1 MDVRAV
7 GSRRDFEAFI
17 RLPWRIYRGDPHWVP
32 PILKS
37 EREFLDREH
46 NPFFDHAEA
55 ELFLAYRGD
64 GPIGRIVAVHN
75 HAHNRVH
82 ADRVGFFGLFEC
94 ADDADAARALF
105 EAAVSWLAER
115 GLDTARGPVNLSIND
130 SCGLLVR
137 GFDGPPFVMMPYNPP
152 YYERLIEDCGF
163 VKSKDVLAYHF
174 FERDVA
180 FDRIERARA
189 VLARRAHTAGA
200 RVRSLDRRR
209 WNDEIAGLHALF
221 NRSWEKNW
229 SFVPFSEREFHHL
242 AASMKPV
249 VDADLV
255 AILEVGGEA
264 AGFGIALPDANLALR
279 EANGR
284 LLPFGF
290 AKVALAMRRV
300 KRVRV
305 PLLGI
310 LPDHRGKGYDVLIYE
325 HLARTAFRKG
335 YHSGE
340 TSWVLEDNTRMRR
353 GIENLG
359 GRLHRVYRLYDR
371 RLA

>member
-1 MDVRAV
+1 VEVRTV
-7 GSRRDFEAFI
+7 SSRRERETFV

-32 PILKS
+32 PLLKS
-37 EREFLDREH
+37 EREFLDRGR

-55 ELFLAYRGD
+55 ELFLAGRGD
-64 GPIGRIVAVHN
+64 EPLGRIAAVHN
-75 HAHNRVH
+75 RAHNEIH
-82 ADRVGFFGLFEC
+82 GDRVGFFGLFEC
-94 ADDADAARALF
+94 VDDVDTARALF
-105 EAAVSWLAER
+105 EAVSRWLARR
-115 GLDTARGPVNLSIND
+115 GLDTARGPMNLSIND
-130 SCGLLVR
+130 SCGVLVR
-137 GFDGPPFVMMPYNPP
+137 GFDGPPFVLMPYNPS
-152 YYERLIEDCGF
+152 YYERLLEAGGF
-163 VKSKDVLAYHF
+163 AKAKDILAYHF
-174 FERDVA
+174 AESDVSFE
-180 FDRIERARA
+180 RIERAHA
-189 VLARRAHTAGA
+189 LLARRNGNTSL
-200 RVRSLDRRR
+200 RVRALDRRR
-209 WNDEIAGLHALF
+209 WNGEIAVLHSLF

-229 SFVPFSEREFHHL
+229 SFVPFSEREFEHL

-255 AILEVGGEA
+255 GILEVQDEP

-290 AKVALAMRRV
+290 AKVALARRRV

-310 LPDHRGKGYDVLIYE
+310 VPEFRGRGYDVLIYE
-325 HLARTAFRKG
+325 YLARTAFKKG
-335 YHSGE
+335 YEGGE
-340 TSWVLEDNTRMRR
+340 TSWVLEDNVRMRR